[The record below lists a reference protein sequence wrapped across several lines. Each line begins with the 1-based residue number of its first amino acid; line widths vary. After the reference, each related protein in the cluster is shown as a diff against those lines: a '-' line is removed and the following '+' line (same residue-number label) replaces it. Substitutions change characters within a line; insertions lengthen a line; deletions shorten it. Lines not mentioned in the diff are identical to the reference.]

1 MCRSALTNVFA
12 IYLMPTASGS
22 RRSIP
27 LCHKS
32 STLLATFAARSI
44 DKVTAQFGGYGRQ
57 ELYVPD
63 FELAATNSNRLV
75 KRLSQLFRAGK
86 QTRSGRKRVCWD
98 VRRSKYVFRT

>member
-1 MCRSALTNVFA
+1 MLISLSALTGVFA
-12 IYLMPTASGS
+12 WG
-22 RRSIP
+22 
-27 LCHKS
+27 
-32 STLLATFAARSI
+32 FWSI

-57 ELYVPD
+57 ELYAPD
-63 FELAATNSNRLV
+63 FEFAATNSNWLV